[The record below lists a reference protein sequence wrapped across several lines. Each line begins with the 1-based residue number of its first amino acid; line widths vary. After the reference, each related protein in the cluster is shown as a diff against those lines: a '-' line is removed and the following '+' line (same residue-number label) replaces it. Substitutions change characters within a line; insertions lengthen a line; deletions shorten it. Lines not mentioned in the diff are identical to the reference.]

1 MSESSQIVL
10 LSATVIPPS
19 HVPNLVLTDPDLRL
33 LDYERALA
41 FYLSLLDKGVD
52 YIVLVENS
60 NADIS
65 KLHQLVTGSGLRD
78 RVELISFY
86 GLDYPVEYGKGY
98 GEFKLVDY
106 AMSNSRILSAEMS
119 KAVIWKVTGRYVVKN
134 LSEVIRRRPQ
144 PFDIYCNFRLGLT
157 RPISKP
163 KLLKWMDL
171 FLLAWT
177 ATGYDGVIKNIYQDL
192 RADHHGEAEVRFREL
207 LDQVPPHLSVVNRYT
222 TIPFIDGFRGF
233 DGQNFSQGMNRW
245 KYYSRCVAQR
255 LMPWA
260 WL

>member
-1 MSESSQIVL
+1 MNETAQILL
-10 LSATVIPPS
+10 LSATVTPPS
-19 HVPNLVLTDPDLRL
+19 QVPNLVLTDPQIRL
-33 LDYERALA
+33 FDYERALA
-41 FYLSLLDKGVD
+41 FYQSLIGKGVD
-52 YIVLVENS
+52 YIVLAENS

-65 KLHQLVTGSGLRD
+65 RLRELVNRSGLSN

-86 GLDYPVEYGKGY
+86 GLDYPSSYGKGY

-106 AMSNSRILSAEMS
+106 AMSNSRILNAAKPEV
-119 KAVIWKVTGRYVVKN
+119 VIWKVTGRYVVKN
-134 LSEVIRRRPQ
+134 LAQIIRQRPRQ
-144 PFDIYCNFRLGLT
+144 FDIYCNFRLGLT
-157 RPISKP
+157 KSIPKP
-163 KLLKWMDL
+163 SLLRWMDL

-177 ATGYDGVIKNIYQDL
+177 AAGYDSVIKNIYPDL

-207 LDQVPPHLSVVNRYT
+207 LEQASPHVNVVNRYT
-222 TIPFIDGFRGF
+222 TVPFIDGFRGF
-233 DGQNFSQGMNRW
+233 DGQNYSQGLNLW